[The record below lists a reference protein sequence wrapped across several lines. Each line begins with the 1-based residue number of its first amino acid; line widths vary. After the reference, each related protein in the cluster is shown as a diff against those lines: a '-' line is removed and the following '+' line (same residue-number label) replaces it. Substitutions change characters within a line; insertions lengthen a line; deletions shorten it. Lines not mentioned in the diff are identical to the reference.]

1 MAVHQNSVFAKKI
14 YYAPFTRGTEQVYIS
29 NIWKISTLS
38 LIQKVTFKTAL
49 RTIHTNLFF
58 INDAHCDVR

>member
-14 YYAPFTRGTEQVYIS
+14 FYAPFTRGTEQVYIS

-38 LIQKVTFKTAL
+38 LIQKVTLKQP
-49 RTIHTNLFF
+49 
-58 INDAHCDVR
+58 